1 MLILVAPCL
10 LVGQKQTIVIFL
22 CEKENIDLHWVG
34 FFFFGNENKFRFSLY
49 CLKDIYIYIYIYI
62 YKLKSLEVLFC

>member
-34 FFFFGNENKFRFSLY
+34 FFFFFATKINSGFP
-49 CLKDIYIYIYIYI
+49 CI
-62 YKLKSLEVLFC
+62 V

>member
-34 FFFFGNENKFRFSLY
+34 FFFFFFGNENKFRFSLY

-62 YKLKSLEVLFC
+62 

>member
-22 CEKENIDLHWVG
+22 REKENIDLHWVG
-34 FFFFGNENKFRFSLY
+34 FFFFFFWQRK
-49 CLKDIYIYIYIYI
+49 
-62 YKLKSLEVLFC
+62 